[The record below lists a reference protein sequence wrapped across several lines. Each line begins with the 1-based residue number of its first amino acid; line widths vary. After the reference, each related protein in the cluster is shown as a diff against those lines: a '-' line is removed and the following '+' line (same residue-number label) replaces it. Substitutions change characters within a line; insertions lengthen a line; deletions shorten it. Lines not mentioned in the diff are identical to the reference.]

1 MKDYSVLKSSYSN
14 TSLKS
19 VIKLALFLY
28 FKRHHKTNKISYSQ
42 GMKNIIQA
50 VMEYYQVNRIEAI
63 RIINLRKACGE
74 YDELIRDLREE
85 EIYV

>member
-1 MKDYSVLKSSYSN
+1 
-14 TSLKS
+14 
-19 VIKLALFLY
+19 
-28 FKRHHKTNKISYSQ
+28 
-42 GMKNIIQA
+42 MKNIIQA